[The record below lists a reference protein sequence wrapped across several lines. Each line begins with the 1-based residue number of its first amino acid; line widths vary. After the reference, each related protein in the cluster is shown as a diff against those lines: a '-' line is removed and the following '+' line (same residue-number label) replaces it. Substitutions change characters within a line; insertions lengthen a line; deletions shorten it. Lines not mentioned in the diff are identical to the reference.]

1 MTLFRR
7 SLRLFFA
14 IIGFVLGLAA
24 FTSAYLARTMIAPA
38 RQKLRA
44 TPQRNGLKFEDVEFP
59 AADGLRVS
67 GWFVPAPAEAG
78 AEAATVVVVHGWQ
91 WNRQGFEGGS
101 LFSNVTG
108 SEPVD
113 LLQFITDLHVAGFNV
128 LAIDMRNHGESA
140 ASRPVTFGQSESK
153 DLLGAL
159 DYLEDCQGVDVS
171 RIGVIGFSIGANAI
185 LFALPQ
191 TTMIRAAVAVQ
202 PMTPSLFTRRFTLN
216 LFGFLGSLIG
226 ILSVFIYNL
235 FGGQRLSGIIP
246 AFAAAGSGDVPL
258 LYIQGTGD
266 EWGSVE
272 DVSVMADMTPGQKQL
287 LFVNS
292 QHRFGGYKYA
302 LDHPAVAIRFFAEHL
317 K

>member
-7 SLRLFFA
+7 SLRWFFA
-14 IIGFVLGLAA
+14 IIGFFLGLAA
-24 FTSAYLARTMIAPA
+24 FTSAYLARIMIAPA

-44 TPQRNGLKFEDVEFP
+44 TPQRNGLKFEDVQFP

-67 GWFVPAPAEAG
+67 GWFVPASADAG
-78 AEAATVVVVHGWQ
+78 EGAATIIVAHGWQ
-91 WNRQGFEGGS
+91 WNRQGFEGGT

-108 SEPVD
+108 GEPVD
-113 LLQFITDLHVAGFNV
+113 LLQFIADLHAADFNV
-128 LAIDMRNHGESA
+128 LAIDLRNHGESA
-140 ASRPVTFGQSESK
+140 GSRPVTFGQSESK

-159 DYLEDCQGVDVS
+159 DYLEDCQHVDIS
-171 RIGVIGFSIGANAI
+171 RIGVMGFSIGANAI

-191 TTMIRAAVAVQ
+191 TTRIRAAVAVQ
-202 PMTPSLFTRRFTLN
+202 PMTPSVFTRRFTLN

-226 ILSVFIYNL
+226 TISAFIYNL
-235 FGGQRLSGIIP
+235 FGGPRLSGIIP

-292 QHRFGGYKYA
+292 QHRFGGYKYV
-302 LDHPAVAIRFFAEHL
+302 LDHPAVAIRFFTEHL